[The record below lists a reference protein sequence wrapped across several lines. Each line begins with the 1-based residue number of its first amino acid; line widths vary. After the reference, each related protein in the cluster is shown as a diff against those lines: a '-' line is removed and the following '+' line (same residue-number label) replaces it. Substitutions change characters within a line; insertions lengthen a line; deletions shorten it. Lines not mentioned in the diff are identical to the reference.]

1 MLRRRGFTLIELLV
15 VIAIIAILIALLLP
29 AVQQAREAAR
39 RTQCKNNLKQIGLA
53 LHNYESTYGTLPA
66 GCAYAAFP
74 RSGSV
79 PTSFGPSY
87 MGMLLPFLEQA
98 AAYNQM
104 TWVGKSPGYVGEAS
118 PSGGFSNR
126 APAKGANPPTIC
138 PSFFIY
144 GDQPNREKY
153 NCYAGIAGAADPVT
167 FTENRYCTTTAG
179 TAAGG
184 LAITSGGGLLP
195 PNTWVRFRDASD
207 GLSNTLLVGEQGGRL
222 KRTDTQGDGNSYI
235 TAGDYARLI
244 GAADSGGW
252 LLGTLMAGSPAYHA
266 GQNCSLFG
274 ETDVRFFNCTTIRYR
289 PNQSPFAN
297 NLFPGMSSGNGLNN
311 PLVSMHPGGVHVL
324 LGDGSV
330 RFVTENMDLENLK
343 KLATRD
349 DGTPV
354 GEF

>member
-1 MLRRRGFTLIELLV
+1 LLV

-53 LHNYESTYGTLPA
+53 LHNYESTYSTLPA
-66 GCAYAAFP
+66 GSAYAAFA

-79 PTSFGPSY
+79 PTSFGPGY
-87 MGMLLPFLEQA
+87 IAMLLPFLEQA

-104 TWVGKSPGYVGEAS
+104 VWVGKSPGYTGEGN
-118 PSGGFSNR
+118 PSAGFTNR

-138 PSFFIY
+138 PTFLVY
-144 GDQPNREKY
+144 GDQPNREKH

-167 FTENRYCTTTAG
+167 FNEIRYCTTTVG
-179 TAAGG
+179 TAGG
-184 LAITSGGGLLP
+184 MAITSGGGMLP
-195 PNTWVRFRDASD
+195 PNTYVRFRDVSD
-207 GLSNTLLVGEQGGRL
+207 GTSNTLLVGEQGGRL
-222 KRTDTQGDGNSYI
+222 KRTDSNGDGYSYI

-244 GAADSGGW
+244 GVADSTGYMI
-252 LLGTLMAGSPAYHA
+252 GTLMGGSPATNYST
-266 GQNCSLFG
+266 NCSILG
-274 ETDVRFFNCTTIRYR
+274 ESDVRFFNCTTIRYR
-289 PNQSPFAN
+289 PNQGPFAN
-297 NLFPGMSSGNGLNN
+297 NLFPGMSSSNGLNN
-311 PLVSMHPGGVHVL
+311 PLVSMHPGGVQVL

-330 RFVTENMDLENLK
+330 RFITENLDLESLK

-349 DGTPV
+349 DGMPI